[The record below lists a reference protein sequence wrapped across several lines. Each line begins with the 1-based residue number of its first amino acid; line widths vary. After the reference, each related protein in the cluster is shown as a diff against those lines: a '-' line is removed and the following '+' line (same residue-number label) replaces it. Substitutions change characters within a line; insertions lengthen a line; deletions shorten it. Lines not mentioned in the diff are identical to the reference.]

1 MNALGMIETRGLTAA
16 IAGADAMVKAADVR
30 IAGREQVGA
39 GLVTVAVRG
48 EVAAVQAAVDA
59 GAAEIRRMGG
69 CLVSVHVIAR
79 PDPELALVIDGG
91 PQASQAPQTSQ
102 VLQTSQVSQ
111 VTQAAPEEGKA
122 PEAGAYQRE
131 KPAYDISQLG
141 AMTVGR
147 LRRIAAGLPGLPL
160 APGEIGTA
168 RKKTLIEAIMT
179 AYRQE

>member
-30 IAGREQVGA
+30 IAGRDQVGA
-39 GLVTVAVRG
+39 GLVTVTVHG
-48 EVAAVQAAVDA
+48 EVAAVQAAVEA

-79 PDPELALVIDGG
+79 PDPEMALVIGGG
-91 PQASQAPQTSQ
+91 PQASQVSQTPQTSR
-102 VLQTSQVSQ
+102 VSQ
-111 VTQAAPEEGKA
+111 GEPKEEKA
-122 PEAGAYQRE
+122 PEAGAHSRGT
-131 KPAYDISQLG
+131 PAYDISQLG

-160 APGEIGTA
+160 ASGEIGTA

>member
-1 MNALGMIETRGLTAA
+1 MNALGMIETRGLAAA

-30 IAGREQVGA
+30 IASREQVGA

-79 PDPELALVIDGG
+79 PDPELASVIGGG

-102 VLQTSQVSQ
+102 TSQVTQ
-111 VTQAAPEEGKA
+111 VTQAAPEEEKA
-122 PEAGAYQRE
+122 PGAGAHQRE

-160 APGEIGTA
+160 EPGQIGTA

>member
-1 MNALGMIETRGLTAA
+1 MNALGMIETHGLTAA

-30 IAGREQVGA
+30 IAGRDQVGA
-39 GLVTVAVRG
+39 GLVTVTVRG

-79 PDPELALVIDGG
+79 PDPELASVIGGG
-91 PQASQAPQTSQ
+91 PQAPQA
-102 VLQTSQVSQ
+102 V
-111 VTQAAPEEGKA
+111 PEEEKA
-122 PEAGAYQRE
+122 PEAGTHPGE

-160 APGEIGTA
+160 EPGQIGTA

>member
-1 MNALGMIETRGLTAA
+1 MNALGMIETRGFAAA

-30 IAGREQVGA
+30 IAGRDQVGA
-39 GLVTVAVRG
+39 GLVTITVRG
-48 EVAAVQAAVDA
+48 EVAAVQAAVDS

-79 PDPELALVIDGG
+79 PDPELAVVIGG
-91 PQASQAPQTSQ
+91 GSQAPQTA
-102 VLQTSQVSQ
+102 QVSQ
-111 VTQAAPEEGKA
+111 ASQDAPEEEKA
-122 PEAGAYQRE
+122 HEAGGHSGE
-131 KPAYDISQLG
+131 TPAYDISQLG

>member
-1 MNALGMIETRGLTAA
+1 MNALGMIETRGLAAA

-30 IAGREQVGA
+30 IASREQVGA

-79 PDPELALVIDGG
+79 PDPELASVIGGG
-91 PQASQAPQTSQ
+91 PQASQAPQD
-102 VLQTSQVSQ
+102 
-111 VTQAAPEEGKA
+111 APGEEKA
-122 PEAGAYQRE
+122 SEAGPHMRE
-131 KPAYDISQLG
+131 TPAYDISQLG

-160 APGEIGTA
+160 ASGEIGTA

>member
-30 IAGREQVGA
+30 IAGRDQAGS
-39 GLVTVAVRG
+39 GLVTVTVRG

-69 CLVSVHVIAR
+69 CLVSAHVIAR
-79 PDPELALVIDGG
+79 PDLELAAVIVGG
-91 PQASQAPQTSQ
+91 PQASQAPQ
-102 VLQTSQVSQ
+102 VSQ
-111 VTQAAPEEGKA
+111 DAPEGEKA
-122 PEAGAYQRE
+122 PEAGAHQRGT
-131 KPAYDISQLG
+131 PAYDISQLG

-147 LRRIAAGLPGLPL
+147 LRRIAAGLPDLPL
-160 APGEIGTA
+160 ASGEIGTA